1 MSKCAERINDHHRWD
16 VCATVES
23 FAIFRV
29 FSLQAH
35 PSSARHSLTLTQM
48 LITFAFL
55 QIRIVKNLNEKNPKK
70 QHRGYAF
77 IVYEREKDMKGTI
90 FSPNPIRYISVH
102 A

>member
-16 VCATVES
+16 VCTTVEKLRQS
-23 FAIFRV
+23 QV
-29 FSLQAH
+29 FSLRAH
-35 PSSARHSLTLTQM
+35 PSPARHSLTLTQM